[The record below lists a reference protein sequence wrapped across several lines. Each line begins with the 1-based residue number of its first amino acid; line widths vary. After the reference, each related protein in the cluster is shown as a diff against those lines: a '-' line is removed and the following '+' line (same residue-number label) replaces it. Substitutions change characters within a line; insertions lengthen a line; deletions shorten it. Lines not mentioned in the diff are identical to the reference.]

1 MTDQT
6 KDIMSKDYQQPTQGL
21 PYSQA
26 CENNKGPI
34 LDKLRPY
41 LVQAKQVLEI
51 GSGTGQHAVYFANHL
66 PHLQWQTSDI
76 MAHHDGINAWID
88 AYPAANLRR
97 PITLDLREPIELKE
111 HYDALFTANTLHII
125 AWELVEVLFGLV
137 GDTLDKNGK
146 FCVYG
151 PFKYDRRFTSAS
163 NERFDMSLRER
174 DPNSGIRD
182 IEALIALAKA
192 SGLTLQADHTMPANN
207 QLLVF
212 NKVWLFISP
221 TQ

>member
-6 KDIMSKDYQQPTQGL
+6 KDLMSNDYQQATQGL

-41 LVQAKQVLEI
+41 LAKTKQVLEI
-51 GSGTGQHAVYFANHL
+51 GSGTGQHAVYFAHHL

-76 MAHHDGINAWID
+76 LAHHDGINAWID
-88 AYPAANLRR
+88 AYPSANLHR
-97 PITLDLREPIELKE
+97 PIILDLRDPIELNE
-111 HYDALFTANTLHII
+111 HYDAIFTANTLHII
-125 AWELVEVLFGLV
+125 AWELVEVLFDLV
-137 GDTLDKNGK
+137 GHTLEKNGK

-151 PFKYDRRFTSAS
+151 PFKYSGEFTSAS
-163 NERFDMSLRER
+163 NEQFDISLRER
-174 DPNSGIRD
+174 DQNSGIRD
-182 IEALIALAKA
+182 IEALLDLAKTA
-192 SGLTLQADHTMPANN
+192 GLALQADYDMPANN

-212 NKVWLFISP
+212 NKL
-221 TQ
+221 